1 MLSKT
6 KPKYGFGSLLFP
18 ASPHES
24 LSLVLSVSLSIGP
37 VSRRLLAALTGRVR
51 ADAGARQRLGGDTLM
66 AAKILH
72 ILPACFLKSEQVKD
86 VAAAPNNS

>member
-6 KPKYGFGSLLFP
+6 KPKYGFGSLLCP

-24 LSLVLSVSLSIGP
+24 VLFP
-37 VSRRLLAALTGRVR
+37 
-51 ADAGARQRLGGDTLM
+51 ADFSQPSPDLCVRQRLGGDTLM
-66 AAKILH
+66 AGKILH